1 MSLLATLLGP
11 TANGSRYLEL
21 LSSYTTRMSF
31 ETLLRPIQNWLR
43 LAWPP
48 SVEPRCDARTPYSMN
63 ELALLLCGNG
73 AHGTAGIALSQLSKS
88 IERFSSRAA
97 RFHAEDS
104 SDETLSYGPFCARV
118 LLENGC
124 AALVGRLDSFR
135 MLYLSEFQTQ
145 PEYEYGKRV
154 KSAFAW
160 TGDVIPEDKHGGALW
175 SADHDLPKISRA
187 LFSKHF
193 DHVFWKPAL
202 ARLLDHVSTLATD
215 PLLADVLNIDPDR
228 FIDETKGR
236 SAQLYSTLS
245 KGVHW
250 EFFTSAILF
259 DEVTVKSAIRDAILL
274 VAHLGLASHFVHT
287 AYASLGPDVAVD
299 SYKAIRR
306 LIP

>member
-1 MSLLATLLGP
+1 
-11 TANGSRYLEL
+11 
-21 LSSYTTRMSF
+21 MSF
-31 ETLLRPIQNWLR
+31 LTFIRSIRQWRKVALPVEMRPAQPFY
-43 LAWPP
+43 A
-48 SVEPRCDARTPYSMN
+48 MN
-63 ELALLLCGNG
+63 ELALILCGNG
-73 AHGTAGIALSQLSKS
+73 ADGIAGIALSQLSNS
-88 IERFSSRAA
+88 IKGFSSRAA
-97 RFHAEDS
+97 RFLAEEATD
-104 SDETLSYGPFCARV
+104 DTLSYGPFCARV

-135 MLYLSEFQTQ
+135 MLYLSEFQAQ

-160 TGDVIPEDKHGGALW
+160 TGDVIPEDKNSNVLW
-175 SADHDLPKISRA
+175 SADQDLPRISRA

-202 ARLLDHVSTLATD
+202 ARLLDHVSTLAPD
-215 PLLADVLNIDPDR
+215 RLLADVLNIDPDR

-250 EFFTSAILF
+250 EFFTSTLIF
-259 DEVTVKSAIRDAILL
+259 DDVTVKNSIRDAVLL

-287 AYASLGPDVAVD
+287 AYASLDPGAAVD
-299 SYKAIRR
+299 CYKAIRR
-306 LIP
+306 IVP

>member
-1 MSLLATLLGP
+1 
-11 TANGSRYLEL
+11 
-21 LSSYTTRMSF
+21 MSF
-31 ETLLRPIQNWLR
+31 ETLIGRVQHWLR
-43 LAWPP
+43 SVWLP
-48 SVEPRCDARTPYSMN
+48 SVETRHARTPYSMN
-63 ELALLLCGNG
+63 ELALLLCGDG
-73 AHGTAGIALSQLSKS
+73 ASGSAGIALSQLSSS
-88 IERFSSRAA
+88 IKGFSSRAA
-97 RFHAEDS
+97 GFLSEEATN
-104 SDETLSYGPFCARV
+104 ETLSYGPFCARV

-135 MLYLSEFQTQ
+135 MLYLSEFQAQ

-160 TGDVIPEDKHGGALW
+160 TGDVIPEDKQSNVLW

-202 ARLLDHVSTLATD
+202 ARLLDHVSTLAPD
-215 PLLADVLNIDPDR
+215 PLLADVLDIDPDR

-236 SAQLYSTLS
+236 SVQLYSTLS

-250 EFFTSAILF
+250 EFFTSALLF
-259 DEVTVKSAIRDAILL
+259 DDVTVKNSIREVVLL
-274 VAHLGLASHFVHT
+274 VAHLGLASHFVPT
-287 AYASLGPDVAVD
+287 AYASLDPNVAVD

-306 LIP
+306 LVP